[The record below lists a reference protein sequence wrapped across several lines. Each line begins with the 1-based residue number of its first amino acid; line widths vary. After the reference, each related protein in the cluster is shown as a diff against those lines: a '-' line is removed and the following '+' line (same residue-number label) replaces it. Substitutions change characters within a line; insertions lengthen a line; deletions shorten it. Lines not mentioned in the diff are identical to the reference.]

1 MKNKLLFALL
11 LSAIQIV
18 TISQNAIFAQK
29 IKSSEVPSDVVQT
42 LDEQYSYVK
51 VTGWMKEGNTYIANI
66 KDGSTTGKVYLTSSG
81 EWIRTLFMVPVGE
94 LPSSITDYVKENYPD
109 FIIVLSCLEEKED
122 ESTHYYLEVKED
134 VVGAKPSLLTF
145 STTGQNKLIS
155 RKDPEGFQDPTVKH
169 PDKIEQAKAAAAEKQ
184 AAKEEAAKR
193 EATEKAAADKAAKE
207 AAKNSPKAPAS
218 KPATPPAAKP
228 ANATAKANAN
238 TAKPAQTAQKE
249 AKPKKEKPEP
259 VVKDEHGNIAIKA
272 NTVPDVVSKALA
284 KKVLHPAELNWFLVD
299 SVYIARCLNQGK
311 KTAVY
316 ITPAGVWEKTL
327 TIMPEESVS
336 GLMAKH
342 LNDFY
347 PGWRFKS
354 AVKEQRADKDD
365 KMMVEFYEKANYK
378 AKLVTTIFFDKAGK
392 LIRTIDPDYELGGSK
407 KESAEDD
414 ALNKY
419 YEKMNMDLGNDDAA
433 SVPENV
439 KAAFKL
445 KYPKVNNVEWKEDG
459 YMNYQAIFFTTRG
472 KEVCVYNSYGE
483 LVETWV
489 MGKNE
494 SLSAT
499 IQDYLKK
506 EYKGYKLKEYY
517 SVKRLA
523 DKLNAYKVIIVDKKT
538 QDEQELWFN
547 LSGKPIE
554 Y

>member
-1 MKNKLLFALL
+1 M
-11 LSAIQIV
+11 
-18 TISQNAIFAQK
+18 
-29 IKSSEVPSDVVQT
+29 
-42 LDEQYSYVK
+42 
-51 VTGWMKEGNTYIANI
+51 
-66 KDGSTTGKVYLTSSG
+66 
-81 EWIRTLFMVPVGE
+81 
-94 LPSSITDYVKENYPD
+94 
-109 FIIVLSCLEEKED
+109 
-122 ESTHYYLEVKED
+122 
-134 VVGAKPSLLTF
+134 
-145 STTGQNKLIS
+145 
-155 RKDPEGFQDPTVKH
+155 
-169 PDKIEQAKAAAAEKQ
+169 
-184 AAKEEAAKR
+184 
-193 EATEKAAADKAAKE
+193 
-207 AAKNSPKAPAS
+207 
-218 KPATPPAAKP
+218 
-228 ANATAKANAN
+228 
-238 TAKPAQTAQKE
+238 
-249 AKPKKEKPEP
+249 
-259 VVKDEHGNIAIKA
+259 VKDEHGNIAIKA
-272 NTVPDVVSKALA
+272 NTVPDIVSKTLV

-299 SVYIARCLNQGK
+299 SMYIARCLNQGK

-327 TIMPEESVS
+327 TIMPEESVT

-378 AKLVTTIFFDKAGK
+378 AKLVTTVFFDKAGK
-392 LIRTIDPDYELGGSK
+392 LIRTIDPDYELGGNDK

-419 YEKMNMDLGNDDAA
+419 YEKMNMELDNDDAA

-445 KYPKVNNVEWKEDG
+445 KYPKVANVEWKEDG
-459 YMNYQAIFFTTRG
+459 YMNYQAHFYTTRG
-472 KEVCVYNSYGE
+472 KETCVFNNYGE

-494 SLSAT
+494 NLSAT

-506 EYKGYKLKEYY
+506 EYKGYKLKEFY

-523 DKLNAYKVIIVDKKT
+523 DKLNAYKVIVVEKKSG
-538 QDEQELWFN
+538 DEQELWFN